1 MNEVNSVRHAN
12 FFILRKQNKKLSYI
26 KLAKKELDSWFFV
39 DHNKVY
45 KNYIAAGNA
54 FTSEQ
59 DWQSAGKAY
68 TYAGDDAYRMGRN
81 MDACF
86 AYLKAIDVLKKAP
99 KIGNNEQIIERLS
112 FIANKLYSGQ

>member
-1 MNEVNSVRHAN
+1 MPLGED
-12 FFILRKQNKKLSYI
+12 YI

-45 KNYIAAGNA
+45 KHYVDAGNA
-54 FTSEQ
+54 FAAEQ

-68 TYAGDDAYRMGRN
+68 TYAGDDAHRMGKN

-86 AYLKAIDVLKKAP
+86 AYLKAIEVLKRVSEF
-99 KIGNNEQIIERLS
+99 GNNANIIKRLQFVS
-112 FIANKLYSGQ
+112 DTIYSEHKKTNHTKNDWLHP